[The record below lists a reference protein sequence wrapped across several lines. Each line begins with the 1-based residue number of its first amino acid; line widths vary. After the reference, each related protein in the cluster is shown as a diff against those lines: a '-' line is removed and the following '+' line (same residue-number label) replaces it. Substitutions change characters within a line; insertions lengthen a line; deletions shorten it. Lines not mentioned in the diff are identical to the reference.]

1 MINFLHLEQGFSE
14 ENSAWCFIFLLFVKR
29 IYKNEKRITFFAGLI
44 YKNEKR
50 TPFFVKIF
58 TFYYFQ
64 KTASTFNFL
73 YIFAVKIEFV
83 RNVKIIAKGAEL
95 IYKNVKRIT
104 KNDILF
110 SFSTILFTDRT
121 IQKSLK
127 CAGTRKL
134 AWERHYSLFFSQFQ
148 R

>member
-1 MINFLHLEQGFSE
+1 MAFLP
-14 ENSAWCFIFLLFVKR
+14 FVKR
-29 IYKNEKRITFFAGLI
+29 IYKNEKRIAFFAELI

-64 KTASTFNFL
+64 KMASAFNFL
-73 YIFAVKIEFV
+73 YILVVKIEFV
-83 RNVKIIAKGAEL
+83 RNVKIIAKSAEL

-110 SFSTILFTDRT
+110 SFSTILFINRT
-121 IQKSLK
+121 IQNSLK
-127 CAGTRKL
+127 CAGMRSWHGNGITV
-134 AWERHYSLFFSQFQ
+134 YFFLNSSD
-148 R
+148 RSS

>member
-1 MINFLHLEQGFSE
+1 MINFLHLEQGLSKE
-14 ENSAWCFIFLLFVKR
+14 DSARCFVFLLFVKR
-29 IYKNEKRITFFAGLI
+29 IYKNEKRIAFFAELI

-64 KTASTFNFL
+64 KTVSAFNFL
-73 YIFAVKIEFV
+73 YIFAVKIEFI
-83 RNVKIIAKGAEL
+83 RNVKIIAKSAKF

-110 SFSTILFTDRT
+110 SFSAILFT
-121 IQKSLK
+121 K
-127 CAGTRKL
+127 
-134 AWERHYSLFFSQFQ
+134 
-148 R
+148 